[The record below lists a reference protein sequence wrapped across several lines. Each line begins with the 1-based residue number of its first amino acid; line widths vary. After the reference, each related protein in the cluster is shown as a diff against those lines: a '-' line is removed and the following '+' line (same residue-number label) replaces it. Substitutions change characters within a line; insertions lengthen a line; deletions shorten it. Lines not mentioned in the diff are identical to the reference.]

1 MDQASMVPSL
11 FNNLVRYYSS
21 SDVDHVTRVL
31 VPSLMTSRCCRMEAA
46 SNTHCSV
53 VEDFLTNPY
62 QVKNQIS
69 TYIENLDL
77 DDNNDGAN
85 MCVLL
90 LMTIE
95 MKRDRVNLDPTLM
108 MPVVV
113 ASYSYC
119 PR

>member
-1 MDQASMVPSL
+1 MDQASIVPSL
-11 FNNLVRYYSS
+11 LNNLVRNYSS
-21 SDVDHVTRVL
+21 SDVNHVTRML
-31 VPSLMTSRCCRMEAA
+31 VASSMTSRCCRMEAA
-46 SNTHCSV
+46 STTHCSV

-95 MKRDRVNLDPTLM
+95 MKRDRVNLDSTLM